1 MSSCWDGGDVAGAAS
16 SFPPLGLHPPK
27 CFLSSD
33 LITVVHSFIY
43 SCIQSVFTEHPW
55 APRPLQFSSPTWSSL
70 LGSTNP
76 PSPRAAPPRGHNFL
90 LDSPAQKMG
99 PPTPSCPY
107 CHTPTPSPTVGH
119 QGLRLC
125 FPYLPPLL
133 LTATLVPHLDR
144 CSSLPEAHL
153 PTPIHSHTA
162 ARGSI

>member
-1 MSSCWDGGDVAGAAS
+1 MAGAAS
-16 SFPPLGLHPPK
+16 SFPPLGLHPSK

-43 SCIQSVFTEHPW
+43 SCIQSMCTEHPW
-55 APRPLQFSSPTWSSL
+55 VPRPLQFSSPTWSSL

-99 PPTPSCPY
+99 PLTPSCPY

-133 LTATLVPHLDR
+133 PTATLVPHLDR